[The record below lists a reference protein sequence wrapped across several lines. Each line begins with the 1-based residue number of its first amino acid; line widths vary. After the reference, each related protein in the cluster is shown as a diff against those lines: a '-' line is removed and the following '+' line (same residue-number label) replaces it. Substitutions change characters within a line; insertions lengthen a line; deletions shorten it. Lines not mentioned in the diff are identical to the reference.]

1 MDVFLLALQLDYCPL
16 YDTRLSCP
24 ECPYFGLPHGGRPR
38 PEESYQAGRP
48 GLKKPASAG
57 RRKPEKTSV

>member
-1 MDVFLLALQLDYCPL
+1 MDVFLLALQRDSCPL

-24 ECPYFGLPHGGRPR
+24 ECPYFGLPHGGRPG
-38 PEESYQAGRP
+38 P
-48 GLKKPASAG
+48 KKPAGAG